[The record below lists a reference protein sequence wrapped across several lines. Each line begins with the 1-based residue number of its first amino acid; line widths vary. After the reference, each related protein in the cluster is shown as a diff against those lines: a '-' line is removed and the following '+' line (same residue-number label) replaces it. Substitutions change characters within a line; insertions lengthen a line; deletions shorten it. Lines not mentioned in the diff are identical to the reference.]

1 MKYDWVI
8 SDKDSSGN
16 LEEKGQGEYKK
27 LRSSLAW
34 RTTREVQKIAAM
46 IERDDENLQRITD
59 FYMTRRPSR
68 VYIEGLHQGWLVAG
82 GEVES
87 LDQFLARLIVQAQEL
102 VAERKLPTLIT
113 DRNDLAVTDLAVSAK
128 VITEVETKYDS
139 NRAVEDSGLND
150 SQAMMSDN
158 NRTRTL

>member
-8 SDKDSSGN
+8 SDKDSSGDI
-16 LEEKGQGEYKK
+16 EEKGKGEYKK

-68 VYIEGLHQGWLVAG
+68 VYLEGLHQGWLVAG

-102 VAERKLPTLIT
+102 VDERKLPTLM
-113 DRNDLAVTDLAVSAK
+113 
-128 VITEVETKYDS
+128 TEVETEK
-139 NRAVEDSGLND
+139 E
-150 SQAMMSDN
+150 MM
-158 NRTRTL
+158 TV

>member
-8 SDKDSSGN
+8 SDKDSSGDI
-16 LEEKGQGEYKK
+16 EEKGKGEYKK

-68 VYIEGLHQGWLVAG
+68 VYLEGLHQGWLVAG

-102 VAERKLPTLIT
+102 VAERKLPTLM
-113 DRNDLAVTDLAVSAK
+113 
-128 VITEVETKYDS
+128 TEVETESDS
-139 NRAVEDSGLND
+139 NRAVSTSGLKD
-150 SQAMMSDN
+150 SESIMSDN
-158 NRTRTL
+158 YRTRTL